1 LIPPEVIPFIWFT
14 GIIISVYVF
23 FHKFSDVIK
32 EKIRS
37 NHKKSVQGNEKNI
50 DQQVNSMIN
59 NAPEL
64 LTKVSQEIESQR
76 ANGVTDEQMKGLI
89 QKQGMLKTLTE
100 NKEIIEL
107 IGKPILSKV
116 LGWVKH
122 L

>member
-1 LIPPEVIPFIWFT
+1 
-14 GIIISVYVF
+14 
-23 FHKFSDVIK
+23 
-32 EKIRS
+32 
-37 NHKKSVQGNEKNI
+37 
-50 DQQVNSMIN
+50 MIN

-64 LTKVSQEIESQR
+64 LTKVSSEIESQR

>member
-1 LIPPEVIPFIWFT
+1 MPLIWFAVIGT
-14 GIIISVYVF
+14 TAYLF
-23 FHKFSDVIK
+23 MHKFMDVIK
-32 EKIRS
+32 DKIKS
-37 NHKKSVQGNEKNI
+37 NQKAKIQGNEKNI

-64 LTKVSQEIESQR
+64 LTKVSSEIESQR

-107 IGKPILSKV
+107 
-116 LGWVKH
+116 
-122 L
+122 